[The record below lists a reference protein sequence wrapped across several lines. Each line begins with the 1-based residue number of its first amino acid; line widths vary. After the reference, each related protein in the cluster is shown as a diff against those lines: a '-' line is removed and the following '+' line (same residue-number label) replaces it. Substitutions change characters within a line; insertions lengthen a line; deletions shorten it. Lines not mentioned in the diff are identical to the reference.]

1 MPTLSF
7 KSSIQ
12 SFQHACQAD
21 ALALALIE
29 DVGQADITTAATI
42 PDTHRSK
49 AILLAKSEGIIAGL
63 RVARLILSSW
73 PEPIQ
78 LITKKKDG
86 ERVYAGD
93 VIGEISGRTAHLL
106 MLERTLLNLLQ
117 RMSGIATKTATF
129 VQAVQGTQARILDTR
144 KTAPA
149 LRYFDKEAVR
159 LGGGTNHRFGLY
171 DMILIKDNHIDAAG
185 GIGVAIER
193 AKAYLKRKSL
203 KAKIEVEVRT
213 LDELREA
220 VAHKPH
226 IILLDNFSVP
236 ELRRAVR
243 LARQLNPHIKLEAS
257 GGVTLKRVR
266 AIAETGVDFISVG
279 ELTHSVT
286 AMDISMKIKAIK

>member
-1 MPTLSF
+1 MLTSPL
-7 KSSIQ
+7 K
-12 SFQHACQAD
+12 SFQRACQAD
-21 ALALALIE
+21 ALALALLE
-29 DVGQADITTAATI
+29 DVGQGDITTAATI
-42 PDTHRSK
+42 PGEHRSK
-49 AILLAKSEGIIAGL
+49 AILLAKSDGVVAGL

-73 PEPIQ
+73 TEPIK
-78 LITKKKDG
+78 LVLKKKDG
-86 ERVYAGD
+86 ARVCAGD
-93 VIGEISGRTAHLL
+93 VIGEISGKTAHLL

-129 VQAVQGTQARILDTR
+129 VQAVQGTNARILDTR

-159 LGGGTNHRFGLY
+159 LGGGVNHRFGLY

-185 GIGVAIER
+185 GISIAIER
-193 AKAYLKRKSL
+193 AKAHLKHKSL

-226 IILLDNFSVP
+226 FILIDNFSVS
-236 ELRRAVR
+236 ELRNAVR
-243 LARQLNPHIKLEAS
+243 LARELNPNIKLEAS
-257 GGVTLKRVR
+257 GGVTLNRVR

-286 AMDISMKIKAIK
+286 AMDISMKIKSIK

>member
-1 MPTLSF
+1 MLTSPL
-7 KSSIQ
+7 K

-21 ALALALIE
+21 ALALALLE
-29 DVGQADITTAATI
+29 DVGQDDITTAATI

-49 AILLAKSEGIIAGL
+49 AVLLAKSDGVLAGL

-73 PEPIQ
+73 PETLQ
-78 LITKKKDG
+78 LIAKKKDG
-86 ERVYAGD
+86 ERVSAGE
-93 VIGEISGRTAHLL
+93 VIGEISGKTAHLL

-117 RMSGIATKTATF
+117 RMSGIATKTAAF
-129 VQAVQGTQARILDTR
+129 VQAVQGTNARILDTR

-159 LGGGTNHRFGLY
+159 LGGGVNHRFGLY

-185 GIGVAIER
+185 GIGIAIER
-193 AKAYLKRKSL
+193 ARAYLKRKSL

-220 VAHKPH
+220 VSHKPH
-226 IILLDNFSVP
+226 FILIDNFSVS
-236 ELRRAVR
+236 ELQHAVR
-243 LARQLNPHIKLEAS
+243 LARELNPTIKLEAS
-257 GGVTLKRVR
+257 GGVMLKRVR

-286 AMDISMKIKAIK
+286 AMDISMKIQPVK

>member
-1 MPTLSF
+1 MPTLPL
-7 KSSIQ
+7 K
-12 SFQHACQAD
+12 SFQRACQAD
-21 ALALALIE
+21 ALALALLE
-29 DVGQADITTAATI
+29 DVGQDDITTAATI
-42 PDTHRSK
+42 PNTHRSK
-49 AILLAKSEGIIAGL
+49 AVLLAKSDGVVAGL

-73 PEPIQ
+73 PEPLRFIA
-78 LITKKKDG
+78 KKKDG
-86 ERVYAGD
+86 ERVSAGD
-93 VIGEISGRTAHLL
+93 VIGEISGKTAHLL

-117 RMSGIATKTATF
+117 RMSGIATKTAAF
-129 VQAVQGTQARILDTR
+129 VQAVQGTNARILDTR

-159 LGGGTNHRFGLY
+159 LGGGVNHRFGLY

-193 AKAYLKRKSL
+193 AKAYLKGKSL

-226 IILLDNFSVP
+226 FILIDNFSVSA
-236 ELRRAVR
+236 LRHAVR
-243 LARQLNPHIKLEAS
+243 LARELNPNIKLEAS
-257 GGVTLKRVR
+257 GGVTLQRVR

-286 AMDISMKIKAIK
+286 AMDISMKIKAVK